1 MDSGKSYK
9 APVPDPSTGLD
20 LSKLLVPDADIS
32 KLSLTMPSS
41 STHTAVALSLFEN
54 WELRESRSIGLANQL
69 DLMAATALDMV
80 WELSDSIPEE
90 LRALLIHLSR
100 TTQCLS
106 HNAASSMSEKLR
118 LRRDLIP
125 SSCPIISFWKQALTF
140 FVLLL

>member
-1 MDSGKSYK
+1 MDGGKSYK

-20 LSKLLVPDADIS
+20 LSKLPVPDADIS

-41 STHTAVALSLFEN
+41 STHTAVPYSLLEN
-54 WELRESRSIGLANQL
+54 WELRERRSIGLANQL

-106 HNAASSMSEKLR
+106 HNAASSMSEM
-118 LRRDLIP
+118 
-125 SSCPIISFWKQALTF
+125 
-140 FVLLL
+140 